1 MPEDVEAIK
10 NVKSERAVDVTIYV
24 NLLTTAALIKGTE
37 KGFCG
42 RISWWMRSH
51 LPVAPRKTESL

>member
-24 NLLTTAALIKGTE
+24 NLLTTAALSKGTE

-42 RISWWMRSH
+42 RIS
-51 LPVAPRKTESL
+51 